1 MFGATAASIAI
12 EPRVF
17 NFRYRSPDHF
27 LQVLKAYYG
36 PTLKAFAALDEA
48 RQHDLRA
55 DLLSLFART
64 NKADDGTMVAPS
76 GYLEVVITK
85 R

>member
-1 MFGATAASIAI
+1 MGLRRITIRIATGSSA
-12 EPRVF
+12 PR
-17 NFRYRSPDHF
+17 
-27 LQVLKAYYG
+27 G
-36 PTLKAFAALDEA
+36 PRRAA